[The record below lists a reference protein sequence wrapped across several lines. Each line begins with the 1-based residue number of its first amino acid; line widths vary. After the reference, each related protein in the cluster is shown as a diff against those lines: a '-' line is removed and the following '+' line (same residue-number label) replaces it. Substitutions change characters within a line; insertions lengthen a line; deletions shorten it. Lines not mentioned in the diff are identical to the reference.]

1 MLGRDFGAGLKA
13 LIKRSKA
20 QSIVQLEG
28 WLDMYQQ
35 VEGQKALAK
44 FNEAKADRIA
54 DQCDSIRALCED
66 ARDVDDLLQIIETL
80 FSKESRDITLATLWK
95 AKGMEWPN
103 VFYVDNWQLP
113 PKSAEAGSTAYEQ
126 SLNAKYVGVTRA
138 QENLHYVD
146 SSRFGT

>member
-13 LIKRSKA
+13 LIKRSRA
-20 QSIVQLEG
+20 QSIVQLEL
-28 WLDMYQQ
+28 WLNNW
-35 VEGQKALAK
+35 EIAERQKALAK
-44 FNEAKADRIA
+44 FNEAKADRVS
-54 DQCDSIRALCED
+54 DQCDSIRVLCED
-66 ARDVDDLLQIIETL
+66 ARDVDQLLEVIETL
-80 FSKESRDITLATLWK
+80 FSKESHDITLATLWK

-113 PKSAEAGSTAYEQ
+113 GKAEPGSTPYEQ